1 MATLSYIQAKT
12 SALSA
17 AVQAAA
23 SGGLTDK
30 VAPNDRGMLVFRN
43 GDAASKT
50 VTLVVPGLTKYGVA
64 NPDPTFVVPAGAICY
79 IGPLTADLG
88 DPADTNLITFTY
100 SAITS
105 CTVSAVTI

>member
-1 MATLSYIQAKT
+1 MATLSYVQAKT
-12 SALSA
+12 TAVSA

-23 SGGLTDK
+23 SGGGDK

-50 VTLVVPGLTKYGVA
+50 VTLVVPGNTKYGIA
-64 NPDPTFVVPAGAICY
+64 NPDVPYIVPAGATAY

-88 DPADTNLITFTY
+88 DPADTNLISVTY
-100 SAITS
+100 SAVTS
-105 CTVSAVTI
+105 CTISAVLI